1 MDAKAEIIR
10 PVQVRSCLTM
20 LAGHGKKSLSKYF
33 LQILGVVQ
41 KHLQNLW
48 CGFQGCTSKE
58 AKTAVRTQ
66 STNFYQGGRKMA
78 TPLLCTCQI
87 YFAYSPLRYI
97 FVYWFGRLIIIL

>member
-1 MDAKAEIIR
+1 MNAKAEINR

-41 KHLQNLW
+41 KHRKTR
-48 CGFQGCTSKE
+48 GVDSKGVPYK
-58 AKTAVRTQ
+58 KTAVKTQ

-78 TPLLCTCQI
+78 TPFLCPCQI
-87 YFAYSPLRYI
+87 YFAYS
-97 FVYWFGRLIIIL
+97 